1 MRRPAYGP
9 MSQASYRNRVGPS
22 TGLSIALYRA
32 GRGCRAE
39 SGSFLESRV
48 AGLASSP
55 MGRSIDSGPM
65 SSKVF
70 ILWDLPG
77 FEPAPDR
84 ANRDSWQYI
93 FTHYSK
99 YNPSTTQVQIREYIF
114 FALVLI

>member
-9 MSQASYRNRVGPS
+9 MNQASYRKRIGPS
-22 TGLSIALYRA
+22 TGLYVAPYRA
-32 GRGCRAE
+32 GRGGRAE

-70 ILWDLPG
+70 ILWDVPG

-84 ANRDSWQYI
+84 ANRDLWQYI
-93 FTHYSK
+93 FTPYSK
-99 YNPSTTQVQIREYIF
+99 DNSRTNKRVYFS
-114 FALVLI
+114 A